1 MTNFETVSSVN
12 LNKPSYEETRE
23 FAIHLKV
30 RLGDKAI
37 STADYMAKEH
47 AQAGDLLRAQ
57 MWQAV
62 FSSLKANETAHSKG
76 ADMVNS
82 LH

>member
-1 MTNFETVSSVN
+1 MTSFETVSTEN

-30 RLGDKAI
+30 RLGDKAV
-37 STADYMAKEH
+37 STALYMAKEH
-47 AQAGDLLRAQ
+47 EQAGDFLRAE
-57 MWQAV
+57 MWRAV
-62 FSSLKANETAHSKG
+62 FSSLKANDSSCNTG

>member
-1 MTNFETVSSVN
+1 MTSFETVSTEN
-12 LNKPSYEETRE
+12 LNKSSYEETRK

-57 MWQAV
+57 MWRAV
-62 FSSLKANETAHSKG
+62 FSSLKANEAAHSRG
-76 ADMVNS
+76 ADMVNGP
-82 LH
+82 H

>member
-1 MTNFETVSSVN
+1 MTSFETVSTGN
-12 LNKPSYEETRE
+12 LNKPSYEEIRE

-30 RLGDKAI
+30 RLGCEAA
-37 STADYMAKEH
+37 STADYFAKEH
-47 AQAGDLLRAQ
+47 EQAGDFMRAE

-62 FSSLKANETAHSKG
+62 FSSLKANDVARSAD
-76 ADMVNS
+76 ADMVNR

>member
-1 MTNFETVSSVN
+1 MTSFETVSAEN
-12 LNKPSYEETRE
+12 LNKPSYDEIRD

-30 RLGDKAI
+30 RFGCKAA

-47 AQAGDLLRAQ
+47 EQAGDFVRAE
-57 MWQAV
+57 MWRAV
-62 FSSLKANETAHSKG
+62 FSSLKANDAIHNVGT
-76 ADMVNS
+76 DMVNS